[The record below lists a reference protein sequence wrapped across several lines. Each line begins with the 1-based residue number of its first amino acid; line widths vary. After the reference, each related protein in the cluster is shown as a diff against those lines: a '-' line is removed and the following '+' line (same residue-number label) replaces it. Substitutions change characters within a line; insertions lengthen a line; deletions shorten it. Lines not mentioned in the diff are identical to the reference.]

1 MNNIILKEN
10 VKIEEMIYEIRGKE
24 VMLDRDLARLYEVE
38 TKALIQSVKRNI
50 ERFPN
55 SFMFQL
61 TEEEFVVWRSQFV
74 TSKNDK
80 KGLRRPPYA
89 FTEQGVAMLAGILN
103 SKTAIVTS
111 IRIMDAFVSMKKYI
125 SNNLIEQRYIN
136 NMVLDHEERLRL
148 VEDAF
153 SNFKEK
159 NNHIFFEGQIYDAYS
174 LMIDI
179 FNKSKEEIIIIDN
192 YVDKNLLDILSKT
205 SKKVIVITNKYN
217 NEDYYKYKRQYNN
230 IELKINNTFHDRFII
245 IDRKILY
252 HCGASFKD
260 LGKKCF
266 EITKVIEDDI
276 LRELLDKISNSMNT

>member
-111 IRIMDAFVSMKKYI
+111 IRIMDAFVLMKQYI
-125 SNNLIEQRYIN
+125 SNSLIEQKYIN
-136 NMVLDHEERLRL
+136 DLVLKDSKRIDVIESVLSE
-148 VEDAF
+148 
-153 SNFKEK
+153 FKDN
-159 NNHIFFEGQIYDAYS
+159 NNHLFFEGQIYDAYS

-266 EITKVIEDDI
+266 EITKVREDDI
-276 LRELLDKISNSMNT
+276 LSNLFSKISNSMNA